1 MECIVKFDVV
11 YPHEIK
17 SLRGLVFVDQDAMPG
32 TEQLIGM
39 FKDMSY
45 QVTADPAD
53 PMRFLPAGASSTFE
67 YIRIR
72 ELDTG
77 EQKFTEDRDLKNLL
91 SNLLPNQNRPI

>member
-11 YPHEIK
+11 YTEETK
-17 SLRGLVFVDQDAMPG
+17 SLRGLVFVDQDTMPG

-45 QVTADPAD
+45 QVAADPAD
-53 PMRFLPAGASSTFE
+53 PMRFLPAGGQSHFE

-77 EQKFTEDRDLKNLL
+77 EQKYTEDRDLKNLL

>member
-1 MECIVKFDVV
+1 MECIVKFDIV
-11 YPHEIK
+11 HNQETK
-17 SLRGLVFVDQDAMPG
+17 SLRGLVFVDKDSMPG
-32 TEQLIGM
+32 TDQLTDM

-45 QVTADPAD
+45 QVTADSSD
-53 PMRFLPAGASSTFE
+53 PMRFLPAGPQADFE